1 MKQYFTTGELAKLCN
16 VSIRTAQYYDKEN
29 IVKPSELS
37 EGGRRI
43 YTEDDLKRFRCVCL
57 YKALG
62 FSLDEIKKVSQSQ
75 NPYGLLSETILSQQT
90 KIDAEIQ
97 SLEQIKERLSAVYEQ
112 IKETGK
118 VKVESIEDMDE
129 LLIKRNRHRK
139 TDIITYIFLGCY
151 MLLLFTGFPIAVS
164 FGGFAPAIM
173 CIIAGIILLGL
184 IYYHAEVNSYVCPEC
199 HEKFSISFWKDMFS
213 LNGIKRGKYLK
224 CPSCGRKGWF
234 KDTYPD

>member
-1 MKQYFTTGELAKLCN
+1 MKIYFTTGELAKLCN
-16 VSIRTAQYYDKEN
+16 VSIRTVQYYDKEN

-37 EGGRRI
+37 EGGHRI
-43 YTEDDLKRFRCVCL
+43 YSEDDLKRFRCVCL

-112 IKETGK
+112 IKENGK
-118 VKVESIEDMDE
+118 VKVGSIEDMDE

-139 TDIITYIFLGCY
+139 TDIMTYIFLGCY

-164 FGGFAPAIM
+164 FGGFAPIIM
-173 CIIAGIILLGL
+173 CIIAGIVLLGL
-184 IYYHAEVNSYVCPEC
+184 IYYHSEVNSYVCPEC